1 MLIWLNE
8 VIIDASY
15 NVSICL
21 KAEGCGVGVGAKFLG
36 LSTTHIEPYLIFK
49 ILIK

>member
-15 NVSICL
+15 NLSICL
-21 KAEGCGVGVGAKFLG
+21 KAEGCGVGAKFLG
-36 LSTTHIEPYLIFK
+36 LSTTPIEPYLIFK